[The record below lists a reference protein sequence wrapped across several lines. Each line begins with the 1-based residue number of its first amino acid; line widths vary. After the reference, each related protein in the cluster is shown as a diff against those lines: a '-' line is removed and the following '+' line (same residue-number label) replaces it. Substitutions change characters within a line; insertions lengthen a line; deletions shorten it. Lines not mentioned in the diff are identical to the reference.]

1 MLSAKVVDQG
11 FFSEK
16 YELYGI
22 TNSSTNSVVHRTQAD
37 FNDLSEALTRTYP
50 GYIVPPLPKSPIK
63 KYKSENLDKNKT
75 ELQFFLSYLLQHPL
89 LKRANLLWNF
99 LTIEDEKEF
108 KDFKER
114 TISQVI
120 PEEVSEFTTLEGE
133 ANIYFDR
140 SKENFCHEIAV
151 AIKQIQEEFGK

>member
-1 MLSAKVVDQG
+1 MVDQG
-11 FFSEK
+11 FFSDK

-22 TNSSTNSVVHRTQAD
+22 TNSSTNGVVYRSQAD
-37 FNDLSEALTRTYP
+37 FNDLSEALARTYP
-50 GYIVPPLPKSPIK
+50 GYIVLPLPRSPAK
-63 KYKSENLDKNKT
+63 KYKSENLNKNKT

-89 LKRANLLWNF
+89 LKRANPLWNF

-108 KDFKER
+108 KEFKER
-114 TISQVI
+114 MNSQTI

-140 SKENFCHEIAV
+140 SKENFCCEIGV
-151 AIKQIQEEFGK
+151 GIKQIQEEFAK